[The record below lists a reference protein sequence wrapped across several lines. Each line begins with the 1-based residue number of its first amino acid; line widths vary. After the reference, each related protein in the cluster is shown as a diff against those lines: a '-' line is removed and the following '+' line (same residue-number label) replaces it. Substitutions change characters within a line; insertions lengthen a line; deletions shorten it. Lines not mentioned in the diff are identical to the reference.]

1 MASLFQSYPVQ
12 RLKSIVSDKKTT
24 RFAVTAAA
32 GAFVGS
38 VVGYQI
44 GGGPSNS
51 LIGGILSVSLW
62 DALIGVGIGSAIAWV
77 QSAYMRNTLSR
88 NRNVIR
94 TGLRCALG
102 GAAGGVGLVLTKSML
117 GGDFG
122 HVVGWSMEGL
132 VMGWLLAPVFPN
144 MPRKPAAIGGL
155 LAGFLG
161 GVIGPI
167 LGAMFGAALAVAV
180 ADSLKGLFLAAMLT
194 LTEKFQA
201 ISDGSLIVHWG
212 PNEKSTILL
221 GEDPIAI
228 GSDRK
233 CQIYLKRESETHP
246 PIVAEIVQTG
256 GKTVLHD
263 RKNNKTTDLPDGT
276 VVNIGTLKIEVRA
289 GIHRSALQKAQKS

>member
-1 MASLFQSYPVQ
+1 MTSLFQSYPLQ
-12 RLKSIVSDKKTT
+12 RLKSIFSDKKTT
-24 RFAVTAAA
+24 RFAITAAA
-32 GAFVGS
+32 GAFIGS
-38 VVGYQI
+38 VIGYQL
-44 GGGPSNS
+44 GGGPASS
-51 LIGGILSVSLW
+51 FIGGIFSVSAW
-62 DALIGVGIGSAIAWV
+62 DACVGIGIGSAIAWV
-77 QSAYMRNTLSR
+77 QSAYLRNTASR

-117 GGDFG
+117 GGGFG
-122 HVVGWSMEGL
+122 HVVGWTMEGL

-167 LGAMFGAALAVAV
+167 LWPMFGTALGIAV

-194 LTEKFQA
+194 ITEKFQA
-201 ISDGSLIVHWG
+201 ISDGFLIVHWG
-212 PNEKSTILL
+212 PKEQSTILL

-228 GSDRK
+228 GSDPK
-233 CQIYLKRESETHP
+233 CQIYLKRENETHP
-246 PIVAEIVQTG
+246 PIVAEIVQAG

-289 GIHRSALQKAQKS
+289 GIHQSALQKAQKS